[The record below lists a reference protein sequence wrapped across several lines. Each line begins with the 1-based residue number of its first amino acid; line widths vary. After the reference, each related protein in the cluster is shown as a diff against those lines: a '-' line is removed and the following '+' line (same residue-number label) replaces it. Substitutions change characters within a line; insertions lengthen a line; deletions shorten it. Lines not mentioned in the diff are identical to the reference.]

1 MKLVIDIGG
10 TKVLLTAEQMEELV
24 TILVDAD
31 KIHSEWK
38 SGSGNGHYVHSI
50 KEINVREDLSLR
62 VMPTREYEAMLA
74 IQKINAP

>member
-1 MKLVIDIGG
+1 MRLVIDIGG

-38 SGSGNGHYVHSI
+38 SGSGNGH
-50 KEINVREDLSLR
+50 
-62 VMPTREYEAMLA
+62 
-74 IQKINAP
+74 

>member
-24 TILVDAD
+24 AVLGDAD

-38 SGSGNGHYVHSI
+38 SGTGNGHYIHSI
-50 KEINVREDLSLR
+50 RELNVREDVAVR
-62 VMPTREYEAMLA
+62 VMPTREYEALLA

>member
-24 TILVDAD
+24 AVLADAD

-38 SGSGNGHYVHSI
+38 SGAGNGHYIHSI
-50 KEINVREDLSLR
+50 KELNVREDVAVR
-62 VMPTREYEAMLA
+62 VMPTREYEALLA